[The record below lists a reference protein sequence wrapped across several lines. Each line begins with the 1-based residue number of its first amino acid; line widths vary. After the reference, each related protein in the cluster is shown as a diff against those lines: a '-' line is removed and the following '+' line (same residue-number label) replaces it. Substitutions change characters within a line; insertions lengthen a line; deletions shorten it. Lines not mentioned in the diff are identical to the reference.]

1 MSTKVL
7 HKLPALL
14 NSISEGVSPR
24 DIEQDIEA
32 GSLEL
37 LQLVGSA
44 DGSQCSSDTLTNSRH
59 FSNTLFNIM
68 RGGTFYDE
76 YRFPLNDFLHF
87 VGVWNKPLQKKYH
100 DLLDSESKTRNPGF
114 DAKHC

>member
-1 MSTKVL
+1 MSTRR
-7 HKLPALL
+7 PAQVADGLTTIDQG
-14 NSISEGVSPR
+14 ISPH

-32 GSLEL
+32 GSLKL

-76 YRFPLNDFLHF
+76 YSFR
-87 VGVWNKPLQKKYH
+87 
-100 DLLDSESKTRNPGF
+100 
-114 DAKHC
+114 